1 MSHGPASEAASK
13 MRREGCGCPFRAFCA
28 SSGLRLLPALLAQL
42 GLERD
47 FHTKIHEPHVENA
60 EAAFVEFC
68 KKKKQAEGG
77 SFVSLASLDQDR
89 WLTWAAEFCRQNGYG
104 GFTYGGGEFQ
114 FYDLDYDVLKR
125 DMSEYHREGDEGVK
139 TDDTLFLVVPPG
151 ATPQLPAPLVPAPAP
166 GAPPPPVAAPP
177 PQGAAAAEALI
188 ALGAPPSPPSPP
200 PPPPAPA
207 APAAPPPP
215 RPAPEPDEGSDDD
228 DDDRTADYI
237 DPAAEER
244 RLADEERA
252 IEAEEQRL
260 AEQRAADERRLA
272 ERKRKLA
279 ADKAATE
286 ERKKRK
292 RESLNKQIA
301 DVEGKINAS
310 RQELDK
316 LERERDQ
323 LVAERDAQ

>member
-1 MSHGPASEAASK
+1 MRGPRLKKKSGSLSIGALAQRK
-13 MRREGCGCPFRAFCA
+13 LL
-28 SSGLRLLPALLAQL
+28 SSFKKRQGTHQLLPTAANASHQMDPNAQPLPQPGFAQPYTVHVAGANDPYAQSQMGLANLASAAAAADPAPEPAADPAQAWPAAF
-42 GLERD
+42 LELQKLQKEIEAVKKSYGY
-47 FHTKIHEPHVENA
+47 FTKITYLKSTLE
-60 EAAFVEFC
+60 
-68 KKKKQAEGG
+68 K
-77 SFVSLASLDQDR
+77 
-89 WLTWAAEFCRQNGYG
+89 Y
-104 GFTYGGGEFQ
+104 GFTNRGQ
-114 FYDLDYDVLKR
+114 SWKR
-125 DMSEYHREGDEGVK
+125 DGIRLRPPEHFPPLRGRDPIRSFNGIKAYVDSA
-139 TDDTLFLVVPPG
+139 LFAL
-151 ATPQLPAPLVPAPAP
+151 
-166 GAPPPPVAAPP
+166 GAPPPP
-177 PQGAAAAEALI
+177 
-188 ALGAPPSPPSPP
+188 PP
-200 PPPPAPA
+200 PPP

-228 DDDRTADYI
+228 DDDDRTEDYV
-237 DPAAEER
+237 DTRAEEQR
-244 RLADEERA
+244 QADEERA
-252 IEAEEQRL
+252 IEDEERRL

>member
-1 MSHGPASEAASK
+1 MDPNAQPLPQPLPQPGFAQPYTVHVAGPNDPHAQPQMGLANLASAAAAADPAPEPAADPAQARPAAFFELQKLQKEIEAVKKSY
-13 MRREGCGCPFRAFCA
+13 GYF
-28 SSGLRLLPALLAQL
+28 
-42 GLERD
+42 
-47 FHTKIHEPHVENA
+47 TKITHVKSTLEKYGFTNRGQSWKRDGIRLYPPEHFPPSRRGCIRTFNGLKDYLDSALA
-60 EAAFVEFC
+60 EA
-68 KKKKQAEGG
+68 
-77 SFVSLASLDQDR
+77 
-89 WLTWAAEFCRQNGYG
+89 
-104 GFTYGGGEFQ
+104 
-114 FYDLDYDVLKR
+114 
-125 DMSEYHREGDEGVK
+125 
-139 TDDTLFLVVPPG
+139 LFAL
-151 ATPQLPAPLVPAPAP
+151 
-166 GAPPPPVAAPP
+166 GAPPPP
-177 PQGAAAAEALI
+177 
-188 ALGAPPSPPSPP
+188 PP
-200 PPPPAPA
+200 PP

-228 DDDRTADYI
+228 DDDDRTEDYV
-237 DPAAEER
+237 DTRPEEQR
-244 RLADEERA
+244 QADEERA
-252 IEAEEQRL
+252 IEDEERRL

-301 DVEGKINAS
+301 AVEGKINAA